1 MSIALGKRVVAQTAA
16 QSVYETLRDRIIS
29 LDLPP
34 LAHLSRN
41 ELAAQLGVSL
51 TPLREAMAQL
61 ELDGLIQVFPQSK
74 TIVSQINVRKLRE
87 THFLRQ
93 AVETEVVRALALGP
107 DSSVIARAKAL
118 VQMQQSLIGQ
128 GDQMDLFTSLDRE
141 FHRTLFDAVG
151 MGDLYEMVIRRQGHL
166 ARCQRLDLSRG
177 GKIQKIV
184 KDHNAILNAIEKG
197 EPALATQAMRDHLS
211 GTIVGITQLRQT
223 YPEYFTE
230 NV

>member
-93 AVETEVVRALALGP
+93 AVETEVVRALALGQ

-128 GDQMDLFTSLDRE
+128 GDQMDLFTSLD
-141 FHRTLFDAVG
+141 
-151 MGDLYEMVIRRQGHL
+151 
-166 ARCQRLDLSRG
+166 
-177 GKIQKIV
+177 
-184 KDHNAILNAIEKG
+184 
-197 EPALATQAMRDHLS
+197 
-211 GTIVGITQLRQT
+211 
-223 YPEYFTE
+223 
-230 NV
+230 